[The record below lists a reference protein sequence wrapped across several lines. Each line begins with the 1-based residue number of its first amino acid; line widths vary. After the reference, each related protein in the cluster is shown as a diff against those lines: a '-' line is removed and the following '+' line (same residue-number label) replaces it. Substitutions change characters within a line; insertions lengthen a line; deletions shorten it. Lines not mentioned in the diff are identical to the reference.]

1 MSENTLAYKHFEKTA
16 IEKEDNYSLKDSY
29 VNSIDFIR
37 YLISKWIYIIALLIL
52 LVACGIFLYY
62 RQKPK
67 FEAVS
72 TFILEEKQSGLGGL
86 SSIASQIGLD
96 IAGAGGGS
104 LFAGDNIL
112 EILKSRKIIQNVLLT
127 PIDSNSNKKLADLF
141 IENNGWKNKWV
152 KSERLNGINF
162 NDVIPSYK
170 LTLPQDSVLNLAH
183 TQLIKNDLKVERL
196 VKKGSML
203 KVSVKSSNE
212 VFAKLFVERLID
224 NAKRMY
230 VQVKTGNA
238 SINVGRMEKKAD
250 SLLRLLNSKSYQTAG
265 SFVID
270 ANPGLKSIAVP
281 LELNQRDKLVLQTLY
296 GEVVKNLEI
305 SRISL
310 MQQTPV
316 IEVLDSPSFPLIDKR
331 KSLAFFI
338 LISALVS
345 LTLSTAFFLFKYT
358 IR

>member
-1 MSENTLAYKHFEKTA
+1 
-16 IEKEDNYSLKDSY
+16 
-29 VNSIDFIR
+29 
-37 YLISKWIYIIALLIL
+37 
-52 LVACGIFLYY
+52 
-62 RQKPK
+62 
-67 FEAVS
+67 
-72 TFILEEKQSGLGGL
+72 
-86 SSIASQIGLD
+86 
-96 IAGAGGGS
+96 
-104 LFAGDNIL
+104 
-112 EILKSRKIIQNVLLT
+112 
-127 PIDSNSNKKLADLF
+127 
-141 IENNGWKNKWV
+141 V
-152 KSERLNGINF
+152 KSERLKGINF

-250 SLLRLLNSKSYQTAG
+250 SLLRLLNTKSYQTAG